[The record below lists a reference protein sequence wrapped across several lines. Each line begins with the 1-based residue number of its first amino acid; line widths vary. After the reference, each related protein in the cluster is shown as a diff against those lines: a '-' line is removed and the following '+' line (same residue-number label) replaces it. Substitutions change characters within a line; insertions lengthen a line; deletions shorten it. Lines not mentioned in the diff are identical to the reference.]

1 MSTRERVMKNSSTP
15 LDHAIPHE
23 CPDGGERFHKFP
35 AHSQA
40 VLRGFPL
47 PVTEAGAPAG
57 MCGRCRHSGQNK
69 PIFIR

>member
-1 MSTRERVMKNSSTP
+1 MSTRERVMKTHQRRWIMPYHTNAPTAESASTNFRR
-15 LDHAIPHE
+15 IP
-23 CPDGGERFHKFP
+23 
-35 AHSQA
+35 QA